1 VTTSSTLSDSGELPG
16 APKLATAR
24 DVTADWTF
32 NTQCRPLRDPAG
44 LDRDGRETGPT
55 LSSCSFCGNRRS
67 CYVWDDKVGFLRQR
81 RAAGE
86 VVRAWIEQQDAAG
99 EVGSR
104 PGAGLRG

>member
-1 VTTSSTLSDSGELPG
+1 VTTSSTPSDSGELPG

-24 DVTADWTF
+24 DV
-32 NTQCRPLRDPAG
+32 
-44 LDRDGRETGPT
+44 
-55 LSSCSFCGNRRS
+55 SFCGAGKGEEHRRS

-99 EVGSR
+99 EVASR